1 MLKERA
7 YLSILAVVCIAV
19 VVVAGITNFIVDPYA
34 MHGVVELVNVNHVK
48 QESGT
53 HARLYRANVISRR
66 APGVLALGTSRSA
79 RGISMDHPGW
89 KGLPAERYNAS
100 LLGANIYEIE
110 RYFEHAHR
118 THPLTQVV
126 VGLDFFA
133 FNVYKHNQS
142 DFNEALVLDA
152 QRSSTLSRRLEM
164 LKIDVSS
171 DTLYSSWLTIR
182 CNRRDCDPPFLPD
195 GRENPALLE
204 RRLRED
210 GGQRKAFR
218 ASAVLGLTRLN
229 FPPPRADFALV
240 GPDGETQLKHL
251 ARMIEIAR
259 KDHIDLR
266 LFISPTHAI
275 QSEVLRVAGL
285 WPEFEGWKRQLVTLL
300 DDDAHRHPAQQPIP
314 LWDFSG
320 YNSISTE
327 PVPPS
332 GDTTS
337 RMKWYWES
345 SHYRKELGDLVLD
358 RLLEYESAGR
368 AIPMDFGIL
377 LTRDNLVHHLNAIR
391 LDGLTY
397 RQTHAAEVAE
407 VERFERQVERKRPR
421 TIYALKTR

>member
-1 MLKERA
+1 
-7 YLSILAVVCIAV
+7 
-19 VVVAGITNFIVDPYA
+19 
-34 MHGVVELVNVNHVK
+34 
-48 QESGT
+48 
-53 HARLYRANVISRR
+53 
-66 APGVLALGTSRSA
+66 
-79 RGISMDHPGW
+79 MDHLGW
-89 KGLPAERYNAS
+89 KGVPAERYNAS

-133 FNVYKHNQS
+133 FNVYKQNQP
-142 DFNEALVLDA
+142 DFNELLVLDT
-152 QRSSTLSRRLEM
+152 QRSSMLSRRLEM

-182 CNRRDCDPPFLPD
+182 CNLRGCESPFLLD

-204 RRLRED
+204 RRLREE
-210 GGQRKAFR
+210 GGQRNVFR
-218 ASAVLGLTRLN
+218 ASAKEGLTRLN
-229 FPPPRADFALV
+229 FPPPRAHFALV
-240 GPDGETQLKHL
+240 GPDGDTQLKHL

-285 WPEFEGWKRQLVTLL
+285 WPEFEAWKRQLVTLL
-300 DDDAHRHPAQQPIP
+300 DDDMQRHLGQQPIP

-320 YNSISTE
+320 YNSITTE
-327 PVPPS
+327 PVPPP
-332 GDTTS
+332 GDTRS

-358 RLLEYESAGR
+358 RLLEYEGAGR
-368 AIPMDFGIL
+368 AIPVDFGIL

-391 LDGLTY
+391 LDGLNY
-397 RQTHAAEVAE
+397 RQTQAAEVAE
-407 VERFERQVERKRPR
+407 VERFGRQVERKRPP